1 LDFGKIEHAGR
12 EYIIMFKPA
21 FNSEPPFSHGQA
33 SRTAVLLCNLGTP
46 DEPTAPAVRRYL
58 AEFLG
63 DHRVV
68 EIPRLV
74 WMAILHGIILR
85 VRPAKSA
92 AKYATIW
99 TDEGSPLKIWTDK
112 QAQALQDVFN
122 AHDQH
127 ITVRYAM
134 RYGNPSITS
143 QLDALK
149 AEGFTRILILPA
161 YPQYSGT
168 TTASVFDAV
177 YHWGLRSRVLPEFR
191 FINHYHDHPAYIQAL
206 AERVRAHWAE
216 HGQADRLVMSF
227 HGVPER
233 TLHLGDPYHCE
244 CYKTARLLG
253 EALGLN
259 KAQYM
264 VTFQSRFGKAKWLE
278 PYTEPSLIALAQQ
291 GVKRVDLICPG
302 FTSDCLETLEEI
314 SQEAQEA
321 YLHAGGEV
329 FHYIPCLNN
338 SQTWVQGMHVLCQ
351 SHMGG
356 WPMHEADAKHLQI
369 SRQEALTLGAKD

>member
-1 LDFGKIEHAGR
+1 
-12 EYIIMFKPA
+12 MFKPA
-21 FNSEPPFSHGQA
+21 FNPEPPFTHGQA
-33 SRTAVLLCNLGTP
+33 PRTAVLLCNLGTP

-68 EIPRLV
+68 EIPRLI

-85 VRPAKSA
+85 VRPGKSA
-92 AKYATIW
+92 AKYASIW
-99 TDEGSPLKIWTDK
+99 TDEGSPLKVWTNR
-112 QAQALQDVFN
+112 QALALQKVFN
-122 AHDQH
+122 AHGEAVS
-127 ITVRYAM
+127 VRYAM

-149 AEGFTRILILPA
+149 VEGFTRVLIVPA

-206 AERVRAHWAE
+206 AEKVRCHWAE
-216 HGQADRLVMSF
+216 YGQPERLVMSF

-233 TLHLGDPYHCE
+233 TLYLGDPYHCE

-253 EALGLN
+253 EALSLS

-278 PYTEPSLIALAQQ
+278 PYTEPTLIALAKQ

-321 YLHAGGEV
+321 YLHAGGET
-329 FHYIPCLNN
+329 FHYIPCLNDGDIWIN
-338 SQTWVQGMHVLCQ
+338 GMHALCQ
-351 SHMGG
+351 SHMSG
-356 WPMHEADAKHLQI
+356 WAMQAADPQQLAQ
-369 SRQEALTLGAKD
+369 SRSAAVALGANK